1 MKIDGI
7 LLEVIG
13 NTFMSIAEEMGAVLV
28 KSAYST
34 NIKERKDCS
43 CALFDAEGHTIAQAE
58 HIPMH
63 LGSLLGLIGEIKKNY
78 APEQIHPGDM
88 FIANDPYNGGGT
100 HLPDIAVA
108 SPVFYQGQ
116 VVAYV
121 ANIAHHN
128 DVGGRVPGSN
138 AADSDSIYAE
148 GIRIPPVKIF
158 QKGELVEDILNLI
171 LLNCRVNHIRRGDLN
186 AQFACNRKGVQR
198 MEDVCA
204 RYGVA
209 TVTACMEE
217 LLDYSERKI
226 RMALAE
232 IPNGSHTFSDYL
244 DSDGVGS
251 GPIKLSVTVEVK
263 DQDIALDFTDN
274 PDQVKGAINLP
285 LSALRAA
292 VYYSVRSIVDPALPA
307 NGGYYRAIE
316 IKTRPGCILGCTEP
330 AACAGRSDTAQRVAD
345 MVFGAMSQVVP
356 HRVMA
361 GSNSSITGIYFG
373 GIDPKSHEYY
383 VYMET
388 FGGGSGA
395 RFNKDGLSCVQVHMT
410 NTSNLPIESME
421 IEFPY
426 MVEQYTLVPDSGG
439 PGKFR
444 GGLSMYKDIRVLG
457 HDSCESGPPE
467 DTSLGTVR
475 WEARSARCHHHLP
488 RHAGR
493 GGNRLQKIRDHL
505 KSKRGAPLPDARGR
519 RLWRPDGA
527 RSRHDRPRSGR
538 GIHYM
543 RERDARLWPDKRGTG
558 RDRGIWENVMRGHV
572 SNLTQK

>member
-43 CALFDAEGHTIAQAE
+43 CALFDAAGNTIAQAE

-63 LGSLLGLIGEIKKNY
+63 LGSMLGLIGEIKRHFKL
-78 APEQIHPGDM
+78 EEIKPGDM

-108 SPVFYQGQ
+108 SPVFYDGEI
-116 VVAYV
+116 VAFV

-148 GIRIPPVKIF
+148 GIRIPTVKIF
-158 QKGELVEDILNLI
+158 REGELDKDILNLI
-171 LLNCRVNHIRRGDLN
+171 LLNCRVRHIRLGDLN
-186 AQFACNRKGVQR
+186 AQFACNKKGVQR

-204 RYGVA
+204 KYGKETVA
-209 TVTACMEE
+209 LCMEE

-226 RMALAE
+226 RMALSA
-232 IPNGSHTFSDYL
+232 IPNGSHEFEDYL
-244 DSDGVGS
+244 DSDGLGS
-251 GPIKLSVTVEVK
+251 DPIKLNVK
-263 DQDIALDFTDN
+263 VAIKDEDIELDFTDN

-285 LSALRAA
+285 LSALRAS
-292 VYYSVRSIVDPALPA
+292 VYYAIRSIVDPSLPS
-307 NGGYYRAIE
+307 NGGYYRAIH
-316 IKTRPGCILGCTEP
+316 IKSRLGCILGCTEP

-345 MVFGAMSQVVP
+345 MIFGAMSEVVP
-356 HRVMA
+356 HQVIA
-361 GSNSSITGIYFG
+361 GSNSSITGVYFG
-373 GIDPKSHEYY
+373 GVSPDTGEYY

-395 RFNKDGLSCVQVHMT
+395 RFNKDGLSCVQVHMS

-421 IEFPY
+421 VEFPY
-426 MVEQYTLVPDSGG
+426 MVERYELVTDSGG
-439 PGKFR
+439 PGKYR
-444 GGLSMYKDIRVLG
+444 GGLSMSKDIRVLG
-457 HDSCESGPPE
+457 HDSEFTIKADRQKVPPYGLFGGKPGLPGLITIYP
-467 DTSLGTVR
+467 DTD
-475 WEARSARCHHHLP
+475 EARTVDSKKSGNLLKANGVLRCQMP
-488 RHAGR
+488 GAG
-493 GGNRLQKIRDHL
+493 GYGN
-505 KSKRGAPLPDARGR
+505 PLE
-519 RLWRPDGA
+519 
-527 RSRHDRPRSGR
+527 RSRELLIKDLEEGYVSPESAMRDYGMTQEELDSVNIFR
-538 GIHYM
+538 G
-543 RERDARLWPDKRGTG
+543 
-558 RDRGIWENVMRGHV
+558 
-572 SNLTQK
+572 

>member
-63 LGSLLGLIGEIKKNY
+63 LGSLLGLIGEIKKNFT
-78 APEQIHPGDM
+78 PDQIHPGDM

-108 SPVFYQGQ
+108 SPVFYEDK

-198 MEDVCA
+198 VEDVCT
-204 RYGVA
+204 RYGTA

-232 IPNGSHTFSDYL
+232 IPNGVHTFSDYL

-251 GPIKLSVTVEVK
+251 GPIKLSVTVEIQ
-263 DQDIALDFTDN
+263 DQDITLDFTDN

-292 VYYSVRSIVDPALPA
+292 VYYGVRSIVDPTLPA
-307 NGGYYRAIE
+307 NGGYYRAIQ

-356 HRVMA
+356 HKVLA
-361 GSNSSITGIYFG
+361 GSNSSITGVYFG
-373 GIDPKSHEYY
+373 GVDPKTHEYY

-444 GGLSMYKDIRVLG
+444 GGLSMSKDIRVLG
-457 HDSCESGPPE
+457 HDSQFTIKADRQKTPPCGLFGGQPGLPGVITIYPGTDQEAVIDSKKSG
-467 DTSLGTVR
+467 TT
-475 WEARSARCHHHLP
+475 
-488 RHAGR
+488 
-493 GGNRLQKIRDHL
+493 L
-505 KSKRGAPLPDARGR
+505 KSGGVLRCQMPGAGGYGNPL
-519 RLWRPDGA
+519 
-527 RSRHDRPRSGR
+527 
-538 GIHYM
+538 
-543 RERDARLWPDKRGTG
+543 ERDRALIVHDLEEGYITPESAL
-558 RDRGIWENVMRGHV
+558 RDYG
-572 SNLTQK
+572 LTEEDLAQIEVFGKT

>member
-43 CALFDAEGHTIAQAE
+43 CALFDAAGNTIAQAE

-63 LGSLLGLIGEIKKNY
+63 LGSMLGLIGEIKRHFKL
-78 APEQIHPGDM
+78 EEIKPGDM

-108 SPVFYQGQ
+108 SPVFYDGEI
-116 VVAYV
+116 VAFV

-148 GIRIPPVKIF
+148 GIRIPTVKIF
-158 QKGELVEDILNLI
+158 REGELDKDILNLI
-171 LLNCRVNHIRRGDLN
+171 LLNCRVRHIRLGDLN
-186 AQFACNRKGVQR
+186 AQFACNKKGVQR

-204 RYGVA
+204 KYGKETVA
-209 TVTACMEE
+209 LCMEE

-226 RMALAE
+226 RMALSV
-232 IPNGSHTFSDYL
+232 IPNGSHEFEDYL
-244 DSDGVGS
+244 DSDGLGS
-251 GPIKLSVTVEVK
+251 DPIKLNVK
-263 DQDIALDFTDN
+263 VAIKDEDIELDFTDN

-285 LSALRAA
+285 LSALRAS
-292 VYYSVRSIVDPALPA
+292 VYYAIRSIVDPSLPS
-307 NGGYYRAIE
+307 NGGYYRAIH
-316 IKTRPGCILGCTEP
+316 IKSRPGCILGCTEP

-345 MVFGAMSQVVP
+345 MIFGAMSEVVP
-356 HRVMA
+356 HQVIA
-361 GSNSSITGIYFG
+361 GSNSSITGVYFG
-373 GIDPKSHEYY
+373 GVSPDTGEYY

-395 RFNKDGLSCVQVHMT
+395 RFNKDGLSCVQVHMS

-421 IEFPY
+421 VEFPY
-426 MVEQYTLVPDSGG
+426 MVERYELVTDSGG
-439 PGKFR
+439 PGKYR
-444 GGLSMYKDIRVLG
+444 GGLSMSKDIRVLG
-457 HDSCESGPPE
+457 HDSEFTIKADRQKVPPYGLFGGKPGLPGLITIYP
-467 DTSLGTVR
+467 DTD
-475 WEARSARCHHHLP
+475 EARTVDSKKSGNLLKANGVLRCQMP
-488 RHAGR
+488 GAG
-493 GGNRLQKIRDHL
+493 GYGN
-505 KSKRGAPLPDARGR
+505 PLE
-519 RLWRPDGA
+519 
-527 RSRHDRPRSGR
+527 RSRELLIKDLEEGYVSPESAMRDYGMTQEELDSVNIFR
-538 GIHYM
+538 G
-543 RERDARLWPDKRGTG
+543 
-558 RDRGIWENVMRGHV
+558 
-572 SNLTQK
+572 

>member
-43 CALFDAEGHTIAQAE
+43 CALFDAAGNTIAQAE

-63 LGSLLGLIGEIKKNY
+63 LGSMLGLIGEIKRHFKL
-78 APEQIHPGDM
+78 EEIKPGDM

-108 SPVFYQGQ
+108 SPVFYDGEI
-116 VVAYV
+116 VAFV

-148 GIRIPPVKIF
+148 GIRIPTVKIF
-158 QKGELVEDILNLI
+158 REGELDKDILNLI
-171 LLNCRVNHIRRGDLN
+171 LLNCRVRHIRLGDLN
-186 AQFACNRKGVQR
+186 AQFACNKKGVQR

-204 RYGVA
+204 KYGKETVA
-209 TVTACMEE
+209 LCMEE

-226 RMALAE
+226 RMALSA
-232 IPNGSHTFSDYL
+232 IPNGSHEFEDYL
-244 DSDGVGS
+244 DSDGLGS
-251 GPIKLSVTVEVK
+251 GPIKLNVK
-263 DQDIALDFTDN
+263 VAIKDEDIELDFTDN

-285 LSALRAA
+285 LSALRAS
-292 VYYSVRSIVDPALPA
+292 VYYAIRSIVDPSLPS
-307 NGGYYRAIE
+307 NGGYYRAIH
-316 IKTRPGCILGCTEP
+316 IKSRPGCILGCTEP

-345 MVFGAMSQVVP
+345 MIFGAMSEVVP
-356 HRVMA
+356 HQVIA
-361 GSNSSITGIYFG
+361 GSNSSITGVYFG
-373 GIDPKSHEYY
+373 GVSPDTGEYY

-395 RFNKDGLSCVQVHMT
+395 RFNKDGLSCVQVHMS

-421 IEFPY
+421 VEFPY
-426 MVEQYTLVPDSGG
+426 MVERYELVTDSGG
-439 PGKFR
+439 PGKYR
-444 GGLSMYKDIRVLG
+444 GGLSMSKDIRVLG
-457 HDSCESGPPE
+457 HNSEFTIKADRQKVPPYGLFGGKPGLPGLITIYP
-467 DTSLGTVR
+467 DTD
-475 WEARSARCHHHLP
+475 EARTVDSKKSGNLLKANGVLRCQMP
-488 RHAGR
+488 GAG
-493 GGNRLQKIRDHL
+493 GYGN
-505 KSKRGAPLPDARGR
+505 PLE
-519 RLWRPDGA
+519 
-527 RSRHDRPRSGR
+527 RSRELLIKDLEEGYVSPESAMRDYGMTQEELDSVNIFR
-538 GIHYM
+538 G
-543 RERDARLWPDKRGTG
+543 
-558 RDRGIWENVMRGHV
+558 
-572 SNLTQK
+572 

>member
-43 CALFDAEGHTIAQAE
+43 CALFDAEGNTIAQAE

-63 LGSLLGLIGEIKKNY
+63 LGSLLGIITEIRKHFDLKDVR
-78 APEQIHPGDM
+78 PGDM

-108 SPVFYQGQ
+108 SPVFVEGKI
-116 VVAYV
+116 VAFV

-148 GIRIPPVKIF
+148 GIRIPPIKIF
-158 QKGELVEDILNLI
+158 RSGELDEDLLNMI
-171 LLNCRVNHIRRGDLN
+171 LLNCRVRYIRLGDLN
-186 AQFACNRKGVQR
+186 AQFACNKKGVQR
-198 MEDVCA
+198 VEEVCA
-204 RYGVA
+204 KYGKD
-209 TVTACMEE
+209 TVMLCMEE

-226 RMALAE
+226 RLALSK
-232 IPNGSHTFSDYL
+232 IPNGKHEFEDYI

-251 GPIKLSVTVEVK
+251 DPIKLNVK
-263 DQDIALDFTDN
+263 LEIKDEDIELDFSDN

-285 LSALRAA
+285 ISGLHAS
-292 VYYSVRSIVDPALPA
+292 VYYAIRSIVDPSLPS
-307 NGGYYRAIE
+307 NGGYYRAIH
-316 IKTRPGCILGCTEP
+316 IKSRRGCILGCTEP

-345 MVFGAMSQVVP
+345 MVFGAMSKVVP
-356 HRVMA
+356 HQVIA
-361 GSNSSITGIYFG
+361 GSNSSITGVYFG
-373 GIDPKSHEYY
+373 GVSPKTGEYY

-395 RFNKDGLSCVQVHMT
+395 RFSKDGLSCVQVHMS

-426 MVEQYTLVPDSGG
+426 MVERYELVRDSGG
-439 PGKFR
+439 PGKYR
-444 GGLSMYKDIRVLG
+444 GGLSMSKDIRVIG
-457 HDSCESGPPE
+457 HDSEFTIKADRQKVPPYG
-467 DTSLGTVR
+467 LFGGKPGLPGLITVYPNTDKA
-475 WEARSARCHHHLP
+475 EIIDSKKS
-488 RHAGR
+488 
-493 GGNRLQKIRDHL
+493 GNRLQANGVLRCQMP
-505 KSKRGAPLPDARGR
+505 GAGGYGDP
-519 RLWRPDGA
+519 
-527 RSRHDRPRSGR
+527 
-538 GIHYM
+538 
-543 RERDARLWPDKRGTG
+543 RERDRSLLIKDLEEGYVSPESAIKDYGMTEEEIKAV
-558 RDRGIWENVMRGHV
+558 NVFHG
-572 SNLTQK
+572 

>member
-43 CALFDAEGHTIAQAE
+43 CALFDADGNTIAQAE

-63 LGSLLGLIGEIKKNY
+63 LGSLLGLVDEIKKHFK
-78 APEQIHPGDM
+78 PEDIKPGDM

-108 SPVFYQGQ
+108 SPVFYQGEI
-116 VVAYV
+116 VAFV

-148 GIRIPPVKIF
+148 GIRIPTVKIF
-158 QKGELVEDILNLI
+158 REGELDKDILNLI
-171 LLNCRVNHIRRGDLN
+171 LLNCRVRHIRLGDLN
-186 AQFACNRKGVQR
+186 AQFACNKKGVQR
-198 MEDVCA
+198 VEDVCA
-204 RYGVA
+204 RYGKD
-209 TVTACMEE
+209 TVSLSMEE

-226 RMALAE
+226 RMALAA
-232 IPNGSHTFSDYL
+232 IPNGSHEFEDYL

-251 GPIKLSVTVEVK
+251 DPIKLNVK
-263 DQDIALDFTDN
+263 IIIKDKDIELDFTDN

-285 LSALRAA
+285 LSALHAS
-292 VYYSVRSIVDPALPA
+292 VYYAIRSIVDPSLPS
-307 NGGYYRAIE
+307 NGGYYRAIH
-316 IKTRPGCILGCTEP
+316 IKSRPGCILGCTEP

-345 MVFGAMSQVVP
+345 MVFGAMSEVVP
-356 HRVMA
+356 HQVIA
-361 GSNSSITGIYFG
+361 GSNSSITGVYFG
-373 GIDPKSHEYY
+373 GVSPDTNEYY

-395 RFNKDGLSCVQVHMT
+395 RFNKDGISCVQVHMS

-421 IEFPY
+421 VEFPY
-426 MVEQYTLVPDSGG
+426 MVERYELVADSGG
-439 PGKFR
+439 AGKYR
-444 GGLSMYKDIRVLG
+444 GGLSMSKDIRVLG
-457 HDSCESGPPE
+457 HDSEFTIKADRQKVPPYGLFGGRPGLPGVITIYP
-467 DTSLGTVR
+467 DTS
-475 WEARSARCHHHLP
+475 EARTIDSKKS
-488 RHAGR
+488 
-493 GGNRLQKIRDHL
+493 GNIL
-505 KSKRGAPLPDARGR
+505 KSGGILRCQMPGAGGYGNPLE
-519 RLWRPDGA
+519 
-527 RSRHDRPRSGR
+527 RSRELLVKDLEEGYVSPESA
-538 GIHYM
+538 M
-543 RERDARLWPDKRGTG
+543 RDYGMTEEDLSKVKVFED
-558 RDRGIWENVMRGHV
+558 
-572 SNLTQK
+572 

>member
-43 CALFDAEGHTIAQAE
+43 CALFDAAGNTIAQAE

-63 LGSLLGLIGEIKKNY
+63 LGSMLGLIGEIKRHFKL
-78 APEQIHPGDM
+78 EEIKPGDM

-108 SPVFYQGQ
+108 SPVFYDGEI
-116 VVAYV
+116 VAFV

-148 GIRIPPVKIF
+148 GIRIPTVKIF
-158 QKGELVEDILNLI
+158 REGELDKDILNLI
-171 LLNCRVNHIRRGDLN
+171 LLNCRVRHIRLGDLN
-186 AQFACNRKGVQR
+186 AQFACNKKGVQR

-204 RYGVA
+204 KYGKETVA
-209 TVTACMEE
+209 LCMEE

-226 RMALAE
+226 RMALSA
-232 IPNGSHTFSDYL
+232 IPNGSHEFEDYL
-244 DSDGVGS
+244 DSDGLGS
-251 GPIKLSVTVEVK
+251 DPIKLNVK
-263 DQDIALDFTDN
+263 VAIKDEDIELDFTDN

-285 LSALRAA
+285 LSALRAS
-292 VYYSVRSIVDPALPA
+292 VYYAIRSIVDPSLPS
-307 NGGYYRAIE
+307 NGGYYRAIH
-316 IKTRPGCILGCTEP
+316 IKSRPGCILGCTEP

-345 MVFGAMSQVVP
+345 MIFGAMSEVVP
-356 HRVMA
+356 HQVIA
-361 GSNSSITGIYFG
+361 GSNSSITGVYFG
-373 GIDPKSHEYY
+373 GVSPDTGEYY

-395 RFNKDGLSCVQVHMT
+395 RFNKDGLSCVQVHMS

-421 IEFPY
+421 VEFPY
-426 MVEQYTLVPDSGG
+426 MVERYELVTDSGG
-439 PGKFR
+439 PGKYR
-444 GGLSMYKDIRVLG
+444 GGLSMSKDIRVLG
-457 HDSCESGPPE
+457 HDSEFTIKADRQKVPPYGLFGGKPGLPGLITIYP
-467 DTSLGTVR
+467 DTD
-475 WEARSARCHHHLP
+475 EARTVDSKKSGNLLKANGVLRCQMP
-488 RHAGR
+488 GAG
-493 GGNRLQKIRDHL
+493 GYGN
-505 KSKRGAPLPDARGR
+505 PLE
-519 RLWRPDGA
+519 
-527 RSRHDRPRSGR
+527 RSRELLIKDLEDGDVSPESAMRDYGIMQEELDSVNIFR
-538 GIHYM
+538 G
-543 RERDARLWPDKRGTG
+543 
-558 RDRGIWENVMRGHV
+558 
-572 SNLTQK
+572 

>member
-43 CALFDAEGHTIAQAE
+43 CALFDAAGNTIAQAE

-63 LGSLLGLIGEIKKNY
+63 LGSMLGLIGEIKRHFKL
-78 APEQIHPGDM
+78 EEIKPGDM

-108 SPVFYQGQ
+108 SPVFYNGEI
-116 VVAYV
+116 VAFV

-148 GIRIPPVKIF
+148 GIRIPTVKIF
-158 QKGELVEDILNLI
+158 REGELDKDILNLI
-171 LLNCRVNHIRRGDLN
+171 LLNCRVRHIRLGDLN
-186 AQFACNRKGVQR
+186 AQFACNKKGVQR

-204 RYGVA
+204 KYGKETVA
-209 TVTACMEE
+209 LCMEE

-226 RMALAE
+226 RMALSA
-232 IPNGSHTFSDYL
+232 IPNGSHEFEDYL
-244 DSDGVGS
+244 DSDGLGS
-251 GPIKLSVTVEVK
+251 DPIKLKVKVTIK
-263 DQDIALDFTDN
+263 DEDIELDFTDN

-285 LSALRAA
+285 LSALRAS
-292 VYYSVRSIVDPALPA
+292 VYYAIRSIVDPSLPS
-307 NGGYYRAIE
+307 NGGYYRAIH
-316 IKTRPGCILGCTEP
+316 IKSRPGCILGCTEP

-345 MVFGAMSQVVP
+345 MIFGAMSEVVP
-356 HRVMA
+356 HQVIA
-361 GSNSSITGIYFG
+361 GSNSSITGVYFG
-373 GIDPKSHEYY
+373 GVSPDTGEYY

-395 RFNKDGLSCVQVHMT
+395 RFNKDGLSCVQVHMS

-421 IEFPY
+421 VEFPY
-426 MVEQYTLVPDSGG
+426 MVERYELVTDSGG
-439 PGKFR
+439 PGKYR
-444 GGLSMYKDIRVLG
+444 GGLSMSKDIRVLG
-457 HDSCESGPPE
+457 HDSEFTIKADRQKVPPYGLFGGKPGLPGLITIYP
-467 DTSLGTVR
+467 DTD
-475 WEARSARCHHHLP
+475 EARTVDSKKSGNLLKANGVLRCQMPGAGGYGNPLERSRELLIKDLEEGYVSPESARRDYGMTQEELDSVNIF
-488 RHAGR
+488 R
-493 GGNRLQKIRDHL
+493 G
-505 KSKRGAPLPDARGR
+505 
-519 RLWRPDGA
+519 
-527 RSRHDRPRSGR
+527 
-538 GIHYM
+538 
-543 RERDARLWPDKRGTG
+543 
-558 RDRGIWENVMRGHV
+558 
-572 SNLTQK
+572 

>member
-43 CALFDAEGHTIAQAE
+43 CALFDAAGNTIAQAE

-63 LGSLLGLIGEIKKNY
+63 LGSMLGLIGEIKRHFKL
-78 APEQIHPGDM
+78 EEIKPGDM

-108 SPVFYQGQ
+108 SPVFYDGEI
-116 VVAYV
+116 VAFV

-148 GIRIPPVKIF
+148 GIRIPTVKIF
-158 QKGELVEDILNLI
+158 REGELDKDILNLI
-171 LLNCRVNHIRRGDLN
+171 LLNCRVRHIRLGDLN
-186 AQFACNRKGVQR
+186 AQFACNKKGVQR

-204 RYGVA
+204 KYGKETVA
-209 TVTACMEE
+209 LCMEE

-226 RMALAE
+226 RMALSA
-232 IPNGSHTFSDYL
+232 IPNGSHEFEDYL
-244 DSDGVGS
+244 DSDGLGS
-251 GPIKLSVTVEVK
+251 DPIKLNVK
-263 DQDIALDFTDN
+263 VAIKDEDIELDFTDN

-285 LSALRAA
+285 LSALRAS
-292 VYYSVRSIVDPALPA
+292 VYYAIRSIVDPSLPS
-307 NGGYYRAIE
+307 NGGYYRAIH
-316 IKTRPGCILGCTEP
+316 IKSRPGCILGCTEP

-345 MVFGAMSQVVP
+345 MIFGAMSEVVP
-356 HRVMA
+356 HQVIA
-361 GSNSSITGIYFG
+361 GSNSSITGVYFG
-373 GIDPKSHEYY
+373 GVSPDTGEYY

-395 RFNKDGLSCVQVHMT
+395 RFNKDGLSCVQVHMS

-421 IEFPY
+421 VEFPY
-426 MVEQYTLVPDSGG
+426 MVERYELVTDSGG
-439 PGKFR
+439 PGKYR
-444 GGLSMYKDIRVLG
+444 GGLSMSKDIRVLG
-457 HDSCESGPPE
+457 HDSEFTIKADRQKVPPYGLFGGKPGLPGLITIYP
-467 DTSLGTVR
+467 DTD
-475 WEARSARCHHHLP
+475 EARTVDSKKSGNLLKANGVLRCQMP
-488 RHAGR
+488 GAG
-493 GGNRLQKIRDHL
+493 GYGN
-505 KSKRGAPLPDARGR
+505 PLE
-519 RLWRPDGA
+519 
-527 RSRHDRPRSGR
+527 RSRELLIKDLEEGYVSPESAMRDYGMTQEELDSVNIFR
-538 GIHYM
+538 G
-543 RERDARLWPDKRGTG
+543 
-558 RDRGIWENVMRGHV
+558 
-572 SNLTQK
+572 

>member
-43 CALFDAEGHTIAQAE
+43 CALFDAAGNTIAQAE

-63 LGSLLGLIGEIKKNY
+63 LGSMLGLIGEIKRHFKL
-78 APEQIHPGDM
+78 EEIKPGDM

-108 SPVFYQGQ
+108 SPVFYDGEI
-116 VVAYV
+116 VAFV

-148 GIRIPPVKIF
+148 GIRIPTVKIF
-158 QKGELVEDILNLI
+158 REGELDKDILNLI
-171 LLNCRVNHIRRGDLN
+171 LLNCRVRHIRLGDLN
-186 AQFACNRKGVQR
+186 AQFACNKKGVQR

-204 RYGVA
+204 KYGKETVA
-209 TVTACMEE
+209 LCMEE

-226 RMALAE
+226 RMALSA
-232 IPNGSHTFSDYL
+232 IPNGSHEFEDYL
-244 DSDGVGS
+244 DSDGLGS
-251 GPIKLSVTVEVK
+251 DPIKLNVK
-263 DQDIALDFTDN
+263 VAIKDEDIELDFTDN

-285 LSALRAA
+285 LSALRAS
-292 VYYSVRSIVDPALPA
+292 VYYAIRSIVDPSLPS
-307 NGGYYRAIE
+307 NGGYYRAIH
-316 IKTRPGCILGCTEP
+316 IKSRPGCILGCTEP

-345 MVFGAMSQVVP
+345 MIFGAMSEVVP
-356 HRVMA
+356 HQVIA
-361 GSNSSITGIYFG
+361 GSNSSITGVYFG
-373 GIDPKSHEYY
+373 GVSPDTGEYY

-395 RFNKDGLSCVQVHMT
+395 RFNKDGLSCVQVHMS

-421 IEFPY
+421 VEFPY
-426 MVEQYTLVPDSGG
+426 MVERYELVTDSGG
-439 PGKFR
+439 PGKYR
-444 GGLSMYKDIRVLG
+444 GGLSMSKDIRVLG
-457 HDSCESGPPE
+457 HDSEFTIKADRQKVPPYGLFGGKPGLPGLITIYPNT
-467 DTSLGTVR
+467 D
-475 WEARSARCHHHLP
+475 EARTVDSKKSGNLLKANGVLRCQMP
-488 RHAGR
+488 GAG
-493 GGNRLQKIRDHL
+493 GYGN
-505 KSKRGAPLPDARGR
+505 PLE
-519 RLWRPDGA
+519 
-527 RSRHDRPRSGR
+527 RSRELLIKDLEEGYVSPESAMRDYGMTQEELDSVNIFR
-538 GIHYM
+538 G
-543 RERDARLWPDKRGTG
+543 
-558 RDRGIWENVMRGHV
+558 
-572 SNLTQK
+572 

>member
-43 CALFDAEGHTIAQAE
+43 CALFDAQGNTIAQAE

-63 LGSLLGLIGEIKKNY
+63 LGSLLGLIGEIQKNY
-78 APEQIHPGDM
+78 QPEQIYPGDM

-108 SPVFYQGQ
+108 SPVFFEEK

-128 DVGGRVPGSN
+128 DVGGRVSGSN

-158 QKGELVEDILNLI
+158 SKGELNEDILNLI
-171 LLNCRVNHIRRGDLN
+171 LLNCRVNHIRRGDLG
-186 AQFACNRKGVQR
+186 AQFACNRKGIQR
-198 MEDVCA
+198 VEDVYR
-204 RYGVA
+204 RYGSK
-209 TVTACMEE
+209 TVKACMSE

-226 RMALAE
+226 RMALE
-232 IPNGSHTFSDYL
+232 QIPNGLHTFSDYL

-251 GPIKLSVTVEVK
+251 GPIKLTVTVEIK
-263 DQDIALDFTDN
+263 ERDILVDFTNN
-274 PDQVKGAINLP
+274 PDQVNGAINLP
-285 LSALRAA
+285 PSALKAA
-292 VYYSVRSIVDPALPA
+292 VYYSVRSIVDPSLPA
-307 NGGYYRAIE
+307 NGGYYRAIQ
-316 IKTRPGCILGCTEP
+316 IKSRRGCILGCTEP

-356 HRVMA
+356 HQVIA
-361 GSNSSITGIYFG
+361 GSNSSITGVYFG
-373 GIDPKSHEYY
+373 ATNPKTGEYY

-421 IEFPY
+421 MEFPY
-426 MVEQYTLVPDSGG
+426 LVESYALVPDSGG
-439 PGKFR
+439 PGKYR
-444 GGLSMYKDIRVLG
+444 GGLSMCKDIRVLG
-457 HDSCESGPPE
+457 HDSQFTIKADRQKTPPWGLFGGEPGLPGVITIYPGTEEERVIDSKKSGTRLKA
-467 DTSLGTVR
+467 DGVL
-475 WEARSARCHHHLP
+475 RCSMP
-488 RHAGR
+488 GAG
-493 GGNRLQKIRDHL
+493 GYGN
-505 KSKRGAPLPDARGR
+505 PL
-519 RLWRPDGA
+519 
-527 RSRHDRPRSGR
+527 
-538 GIHYM
+538 
-543 RERDARLWPDKRGTG
+543 ERDRALVAYDLEEGYITPESAVLHYGMPEEEVRKISVFRP
-558 RDRGIWENVMRGHV
+558 
-572 SNLTQK
+572 

>member
-43 CALFDAEGHTIAQAE
+43 CALFDAAGNTIAQAE

-63 LGSLLGLIGEIKKNY
+63 LGSMLGLIGEIKRHFKL
-78 APEQIHPGDM
+78 EEIKPGDM

-108 SPVFYQGQ
+108 SPVFYDGEI
-116 VVAYV
+116 VAFV

-148 GIRIPPVKIF
+148 GIRIPTVKIF
-158 QKGELVEDILNLI
+158 REGELDKDILNLI
-171 LLNCRVNHIRRGDLN
+171 LLNCRVRHIRLGDLN
-186 AQFACNRKGVQR
+186 AQFACNKKGVQR

-204 RYGVA
+204 KYGKETVA
-209 TVTACMEE
+209 LCMEE

-226 RMALAE
+226 RMALSA
-232 IPNGSHTFSDYL
+232 IPNGSHEFEDYL
-244 DSDGVGS
+244 DSDGLGS
-251 GPIKLSVTVEVK
+251 DPIKLNVK
-263 DQDIALDFTDN
+263 VATKDEDIELEFTDN

-285 LSALRAA
+285 LSALRAS
-292 VYYSVRSIVDPALPA
+292 VYYAIRSIVDPSLPS
-307 NGGYYRAIE
+307 NGGYYRAIH
-316 IKTRPGCILGCTEP
+316 IKSRPGCILGCTEP

-345 MVFGAMSQVVP
+345 MIFGAMSEVVP
-356 HRVMA
+356 HQVIA
-361 GSNSSITGIYFG
+361 GSNSSITGVYFG
-373 GIDPKSHEYY
+373 GVSPDTGEYY

-395 RFNKDGLSCVQVHMT
+395 RFNKDGLSCVQVHMS

-421 IEFPY
+421 VEFPY
-426 MVEQYTLVPDSGG
+426 MVERYELVTDSGG
-439 PGKFR
+439 PGKYR
-444 GGLSMYKDIRVLG
+444 GGLSMSKDIRVLG
-457 HDSCESGPPE
+457 HDSEFTIKADRQKVPPYGLFGGKPGLPGLITIYP
-467 DTSLGTVR
+467 DTD
-475 WEARSARCHHHLP
+475 EARTVDSKKSGNQLKANGVLRCQMP
-488 RHAGR
+488 GAG
-493 GGNRLQKIRDHL
+493 GYGN
-505 KSKRGAPLPDARGR
+505 PLE
-519 RLWRPDGA
+519 
-527 RSRHDRPRSGR
+527 RSRELLIKDLEEGYVSPESAMRDYGMTQEELDSVNIFR
-538 GIHYM
+538 G
-543 RERDARLWPDKRGTG
+543 
-558 RDRGIWENVMRGHV
+558 
-572 SNLTQK
+572 

>member
-43 CALFDAEGHTIAQAE
+43 CAVFDAEGNTIAQAE

-63 LGSLLGLIGEIKKNY
+63 LGSMLGMVAEIKKKY
-78 APEQIHPGDM
+78 SLSDIHPGDM

-108 SPVFYQGQ
+108 SPVFHDGKLI
-116 VVAYV
+116 AYV

-148 GIRIPPVKIF
+148 GIRIPLVKIF
-158 QKGELVEDILNLI
+158 SNGVLNKDIIDLI
-171 LLNCRVNHIRRGDLN
+171 LLNCRVNHIRRGDLT
-186 AQFACNRKGVQR
+186 AQFACNKKGVQR
-198 MEDVCA
+198 VADVCT
-204 RYGVA
+204 RYGDQLVK
-209 TVTACMEE
+209 ACMSE
-217 LLDYSERKI
+217 LLDYSEKKI
-226 RMALAE
+226 RMALE
-232 IPNGSHTFSDYL
+232 KIPDGIYEFSDYI

-251 GPIKLSVTVEVK
+251 GPIKLNIKVEIK
-263 DQDIALDFTDN
+263 GSDIYLDFTDN

-285 LSALRAA
+285 VTALHAA
-292 VYYSVRSIVDPALPA
+292 VYYGVRSIIDPTLPA
-307 NGGYYRAIE
+307 NGGYYRAIHL
-316 IKTRPGCILGCTEP
+316 KTRTGCILGCTEP

-345 MVFGAMSQVVP
+345 MVFGAMSNVVP
-356 HRVMA
+356 KQVIA
-361 GSNSSITGIYFG
+361 GSNSSITGVYFG
-373 GIDPKSHEYY
+373 GTSPRDNKYY

-395 RFNKDGLSCVQVHMT
+395 RFNKDGLNCVQVHMS

-426 MVEQYTLVPDSGG
+426 MVEQYKLVKDSGG

-444 GGLSMYKDIRVLG
+444 GGLAMMKDIRVLG
-457 HDSCESGPPE
+457 HSSEFSLKADRQKTPPWGILGGKPGLPGVIIMNPDTPEAKIIDSKKS
-467 DTSLGTVR
+467 GTVLK
-475 WEARSARCHHHLP
+475 ENGVLRCRMP
-488 RHAGR
+488 GAGGYGEPSKR
-493 GGNRLQKIRDHL
+493 DRQKIIFDLEEGYISKESAIRDYGMTEEEL
-505 KSKRGAPLPDARGR
+505 STIDIFE
-519 RLWRPDGA
+519 D
-527 RSRHDRPRSGR
+527 
-538 GIHYM
+538 
-543 RERDARLWPDKRGTG
+543 
-558 RDRGIWENVMRGHV
+558 
-572 SNLTQK
+572 

>member
-43 CALFDAEGHTIAQAE
+43 CALFDAAGNTIAQAE

-63 LGSLLGLIGEIKKNY
+63 LGSMLGLIGEIKRHFKL
-78 APEQIHPGDM
+78 EEIKPGDM

-108 SPVFYQGQ
+108 SPVFYDGEI
-116 VVAYV
+116 VAFV

-148 GIRIPPVKIF
+148 GIRIPTVKIF
-158 QKGELVEDILNLI
+158 REGELDKDILNLI
-171 LLNCRVNHIRRGDLN
+171 LLNCRVRHIRLGDLN
-186 AQFACNRKGVQR
+186 AQFACNKKGVQR

-204 RYGVA
+204 KYGKETVA
-209 TVTACMEE
+209 LCMEE

-226 RMALAE
+226 RMALSA
-232 IPNGSHTFSDYL
+232 IPNGSHEFEDYL
-244 DSDGVGS
+244 DSDGLGS
-251 GPIKLSVTVEVK
+251 DPIKLNVK
-263 DQDIALDFTDN
+263 VAIKDEDIELDFTDN

-285 LSALRAA
+285 LSALRAS
-292 VYYSVRSIVDPALPA
+292 VYYAIRSIVDPSLPS
-307 NGGYYRAIE
+307 NGGYYRAIH
-316 IKTRPGCILGCTEP
+316 IKSRPGCILGCTEP

-345 MVFGAMSQVVP
+345 MIFGAMSEVVP
-356 HRVMA
+356 HQVIA
-361 GSNSSITGIYFG
+361 GSNSSITGVYFG
-373 GIDPKSHEYY
+373 GVSPDTGEYY

-395 RFNKDGLSCVQVHMT
+395 RFNKDGLSCVQVHMS

-421 IEFPY
+421 VEFPY
-426 MVEQYTLVPDSGG
+426 MVERYELVTDSGG
-439 PGKFR
+439 PGKYR
-444 GGLSMYKDIRVLG
+444 GGLSMSKDIRVLG
-457 HDSCESGPPE
+457 HDSEFTIKADRQKVPPYGLFGGKPGLPGLITTYP
-467 DTSLGTVR
+467 DTD
-475 WEARSARCHHHLP
+475 EARTVDSKKSGNLLKANGVLRCQMP
-488 RHAGR
+488 GAG
-493 GGNRLQKIRDHL
+493 GYGN
-505 KSKRGAPLPDARGR
+505 PLE
-519 RLWRPDGA
+519 
-527 RSRHDRPRSGR
+527 RSRELLIKDLEEGYVSPESAMRDYGMTEEELKAVNIFR
-538 GIHYM
+538 G
-543 RERDARLWPDKRGTG
+543 
-558 RDRGIWENVMRGHV
+558 
-572 SNLTQK
+572 

>member
-43 CALFDAEGHTIAQAE
+43 CALFDAAGNTIAQAE

-63 LGSLLGLIGEIKKNY
+63 LGSMLGLIGEIKRHFKL
-78 APEQIHPGDM
+78 EEIKPGDM

-108 SPVFYQGQ
+108 SPVFYDGEI
-116 VVAYV
+116 VAFV

-148 GIRIPPVKIF
+148 GIRIPTVKIF
-158 QKGELVEDILNLI
+158 REGELDKDILNLI
-171 LLNCRVNHIRRGDLN
+171 LLNCRVRHIRLGDLN
-186 AQFACNRKGVQR
+186 AQFACNKKGVQR

-204 RYGVA
+204 KYGKETVA
-209 TVTACMEE
+209 LCMEE

-226 RMALAE
+226 RMALSA
-232 IPNGSHTFSDYL
+232 IPNGSHEFEDYL
-244 DSDGVGS
+244 DSDGLGS
-251 GPIKLSVTVEVK
+251 GPIKLKVK
-263 DQDIALDFTDN
+263 VAIKDEDIELDFTDN

-285 LSALRAA
+285 LSALRAS
-292 VYYSVRSIVDPALPA
+292 VYYAIRSIVDPSLPS
-307 NGGYYRAIE
+307 NGGYYRAIH
-316 IKTRPGCILGCTEP
+316 IKSRPGCILGCTEP

-345 MVFGAMSQVVP
+345 MIFGAMSEVVP
-356 HRVMA
+356 HQVIA
-361 GSNSSITGIYFG
+361 GSNSSITGVYFG
-373 GIDPKSHEYY
+373 GVSPDTGEYY

-395 RFNKDGLSCVQVHMT
+395 RFNKDGLSCVQVHMS

-421 IEFPY
+421 VEFPY
-426 MVEQYTLVPDSGG
+426 MVERYELVTDSGG
-439 PGKFR
+439 PGKYR
-444 GGLSMYKDIRVLG
+444 GGLSMSKDIRVLG
-457 HDSCESGPPE
+457 HDSEFTIKADRQKVPPYGLFGGKPGLPGLITIYP
-467 DTSLGTVR
+467 DTD
-475 WEARSARCHHHLP
+475 EARTVDSKKSGNLLKANGVLRCQMPGAGGYGNPLERSRELLIKDLEEGYVSPESARRDYGMTQEELDSVNIF
-488 RHAGR
+488 R
-493 GGNRLQKIRDHL
+493 G
-505 KSKRGAPLPDARGR
+505 
-519 RLWRPDGA
+519 
-527 RSRHDRPRSGR
+527 
-538 GIHYM
+538 
-543 RERDARLWPDKRGTG
+543 
-558 RDRGIWENVMRGHV
+558 
-572 SNLTQK
+572 

>member
-43 CALFDAEGHTIAQAE
+43 CALFDAAGNTIAQAE

-63 LGSLLGLIGEIKKNY
+63 LGSMLGLIGEIKRHFKL
-78 APEQIHPGDM
+78 EEIKPGDM

-108 SPVFYQGQ
+108 SPVFYDGEI
-116 VVAYV
+116 VAFV

-148 GIRIPPVKIF
+148 GIRIPTVKIF
-158 QKGELVEDILNLI
+158 REGELDKDILNLI
-171 LLNCRVNHIRRGDLN
+171 LLNCRVRHIRLGDLN
-186 AQFACNRKGVQR
+186 AQFACNKKGVQR

-204 RYGVA
+204 KYGKETVA
-209 TVTACMEE
+209 LCMEE

-226 RMALAE
+226 RMALSA
-232 IPNGSHTFSDYL
+232 IPNGSHEFEDYL
-244 DSDGVGS
+244 DSDGLGS
-251 GPIKLSVTVEVK
+251 DPIKLNVK
-263 DQDIALDFTDN
+263 VAIKDEDIELDFTDN

-285 LSALRAA
+285 LSALRAS
-292 VYYSVRSIVDPALPA
+292 VYYAIRSIVDPSLPS
-307 NGGYYRAIE
+307 NGGYYRAIH
-316 IKTRPGCILGCTEP
+316 IKSRPGCILGCTEP

-345 MVFGAMSQVVP
+345 MIFGAMSEVVP
-356 HRVMA
+356 HQVIA
-361 GSNSSITGIYFG
+361 GSNSSITGVYFG
-373 GIDPKSHEYY
+373 GVSPDTGEYY

-395 RFNKDGLSCVQVHMT
+395 RFNKDGLSCVQVHMS

-421 IEFPY
+421 VEFPY
-426 MVEQYTLVPDSGG
+426 MVERYELVTDSGG
-439 PGKFR
+439 PGKYR
-444 GGLSMYKDIRVLG
+444 GGLSMSKDIRVLG
-457 HDSCESGPPE
+457 HDSEFTIKADRQKVPPYGLFGGKPGLPGLITIYP
-467 DTSLGTVR
+467 DTD
-475 WEARSARCHHHLP
+475 EARTVDSKKSGNLLKANGVLRCQMP
-488 RHAGR
+488 GAG
-493 GGNRLQKIRDHL
+493 GYGN
-505 KSKRGAPLPDARGR
+505 PLE
-519 RLWRPDGA
+519 
-527 RSRHDRPRSGR
+527 RSRELLIKDLEEGYVSPESAMRDYGMTEEELKAVNIFR
-538 GIHYM
+538 G
-543 RERDARLWPDKRGTG
+543 
-558 RDRGIWENVMRGHV
+558 
-572 SNLTQK
+572 

>member
-1 MKIDGI
+1 MGEKINGV

-43 CALFDAEGHTIAQAE
+43 CGVFDVEGHTIAQAE

-63 LGSLLGLIGEIKKNY
+63 LGSLLGLIENIVNNFDRDNIK
-78 APEQIHPGDM
+78 PGDM

-108 SPVFYQGQ
+108 SPVFWNGRI
-116 VVAYV
+116 VAFV

-158 QKGELVEDILNLI
+158 NEGILNEDILNLI
-171 LLNCRVNHIRRGDLN
+171 LLNCRVNHIRRGDLS
-186 AQFACNRKGVQR
+186 AQFACNNKGVQR
-198 MEDVCA
+198 VEDVFR
-204 RYGVA
+204 RYDTE
-209 TVTACMEE
+209 TVKACMKE

-226 RMALAE
+226 RMAIREL
-232 IPNGSHTFSDYL
+232 PNGVHEFSDYL

-251 GPIKLSVTVEVK
+251 GPIKLKVK
-263 DQDIALDFTDN
+263 LEILNEDIELDFTGN

-285 LSALRAA
+285 QTALRAA
-292 VYYSVRSIVDPALPA
+292 VYYSIRSIIDPYLPT
-307 NGGYYRAIE
+307 NGGYYRAIR

-356 HRVMA
+356 QQVIA
-361 GSNSSITGIYFG
+361 GSNSSITGVYFG
-373 GIDPKSHEYY
+373 GVNPKDNKYY

-395 RFNKDGLSCVQVHMT
+395 RFCKDGINCVQVHMS

-426 MVEQYTLVPDSGG
+426 MVEQYKLVRDSGG
-439 PGKFR
+439 PGKYR
-444 GGLSMYKDIRVLG
+444 GGLSVMKDIRVLG
-457 HDSCESGPPE
+457 HSSEFSIKADRQKTPPWGLFGGKPGKPGMIIMNPDTDKAVVIDSKKSGTILKE
-467 DTSLGTVR
+467 NGIL
-475 WEARSARCHHHLP
+475 RCQMP
-488 RHAGR
+488 GAG
-493 GGNRLQKIRDHL
+493 GYGN
-505 KSKRGAPLPDARGR
+505 PL
-519 RLWRPDGA
+519 
-527 RSRHDRPRSGR
+527 
-538 GIHYM
+538 
-543 RERDARLWPDKRGTG
+543 ERDRALVLKDIEEGYISRESAIHDYGVTEEELASLDILE
-558 RDRGIWENVMRGHV
+558 D
-572 SNLTQK
+572 

>member
-43 CALFDAEGHTIAQAE
+43 CALFDAEGNTIAQAE

-63 LGSLLGLIGEIKKNY
+63 LGSMLGLIGEIKRHFKL
-78 APEQIHPGDM
+78 EEIKPGDM

-108 SPVFYQGQ
+108 SPVFYGGEI
-116 VVAYV
+116 VAFV

-148 GIRIPPVKIF
+148 GIRIPTVKIF
-158 QKGELVEDILNLI
+158 REGELDKDILNLI
-171 LLNCRVNHIRRGDLN
+171 LLNCRVRHIRLGDLN
-186 AQFACNRKGVQR
+186 AQFACNKKGVQR

-204 RYGVA
+204 KYGKETVA
-209 TVTACMEE
+209 LCMEE

-226 RMALAE
+226 RMALSA
-232 IPNGSHTFSDYL
+232 IPNGSHEFEDYL
-244 DSDGVGS
+244 DSDGLGS
-251 GPIKLSVTVEVK
+251 DPIKLNVK
-263 DQDIALDFTDN
+263 VAIKDEDIELDFTDN

-285 LSALRAA
+285 LSALRAS
-292 VYYSVRSIVDPALPA
+292 VYYAIRSIVDPSLPS
-307 NGGYYRAIE
+307 NGGYYRAIH
-316 IKTRPGCILGCTEP
+316 IKSRPGCILGCTEP

-345 MVFGAMSQVVP
+345 MIFGAMSEVVP
-356 HRVMA
+356 HQVIA
-361 GSNSSITGIYFG
+361 GSNSSITGVYFG
-373 GIDPKSHEYY
+373 GVSPDTGEYY

-395 RFNKDGLSCVQVHMT
+395 RFNKDGLSCVQVHMS

-421 IEFPY
+421 VEFPY
-426 MVEQYTLVPDSGG
+426 MVERYELVTDSGG
-439 PGKFR
+439 PGKYR
-444 GGLSMYKDIRVLG
+444 GGLSMSKDIRVLG
-457 HDSCESGPPE
+457 HDSEFTIKADRQKVPPYGLFGGKPGLPGLITIYP
-467 DTSLGTVR
+467 DTD
-475 WEARSARCHHHLP
+475 EARTVDSKKSGNLLKANGVLRCQMP
-488 RHAGR
+488 GAG
-493 GGNRLQKIRDHL
+493 GYGN
-505 KSKRGAPLPDARGR
+505 PLE
-519 RLWRPDGA
+519 
-527 RSRHDRPRSGR
+527 RSRELLIKDLEEGYVSPESAMRDYGMTQEELDSVNIFR
-538 GIHYM
+538 G
-543 RERDARLWPDKRGTG
+543 
-558 RDRGIWENVMRGHV
+558 
-572 SNLTQK
+572 

>member
-43 CALFDAEGHTIAQAE
+43 CALFDAAGNTIAQAE

-63 LGSLLGLIGEIKKNY
+63 LGSMLGLIGEIKRHFKL
-78 APEQIHPGDM
+78 EEIKPGDM

-108 SPVFYQGQ
+108 SPVFYDGEI
-116 VVAYV
+116 VAFV

-148 GIRIPPVKIF
+148 GIRIPTVKIF
-158 QKGELVEDILNLI
+158 REGELDKDILNLI
-171 LLNCRVNHIRRGDLN
+171 LLNCRVRHIRLGDLN
-186 AQFACNRKGVQR
+186 AQFACNKKGVQR

-204 RYGVA
+204 KYGKETVA
-209 TVTACMEE
+209 LCMEE

-226 RMALAE
+226 RMALSA
-232 IPNGSHTFSDYL
+232 IPNGSHEFEDYL
-244 DSDGVGS
+244 DSDGLGS
-251 GPIKLSVTVEVK
+251 GPIKLNVK
-263 DQDIALDFTDN
+263 VAIKDEDIELDFTDN

-285 LSALRAA
+285 LSALRAS
-292 VYYSVRSIVDPALPA
+292 VYYAIRSIVDPSLPS
-307 NGGYYRAIE
+307 NGGYYRAIH
-316 IKTRPGCILGCTEP
+316 IKSRPGCILGCTEP

-345 MVFGAMSQVVP
+345 MIFGAMSEVVP
-356 HRVMA
+356 HQVIA
-361 GSNSSITGIYFG
+361 GSNSSITGVYFG
-373 GIDPKSHEYY
+373 GVSPDTGEYY

-395 RFNKDGLSCVQVHMT
+395 RFNKDGLSCVQVHMS

-421 IEFPY
+421 VEFPY
-426 MVEQYTLVPDSGG
+426 MVERYELVTDSGG
-439 PGKFR
+439 PGKYR
-444 GGLSMYKDIRVLG
+444 GGLSMSKDIRVLG
-457 HDSCESGPPE
+457 HDSEFTIKADRQKVPPYGLFGGKPGLPGLITIYP
-467 DTSLGTVR
+467 DTD
-475 WEARSARCHHHLP
+475 EARTVDSKKSGNLLKANGVLRCQMP
-488 RHAGR
+488 GAG
-493 GGNRLQKIRDHL
+493 GYGNPLERSRELLIRDL
-505 KSKRGAPLPDARGR
+505 EEGYVSPESAMRDYGMTQEELDSVNIFRG
-519 RLWRPDGA
+519 
-527 RSRHDRPRSGR
+527 
-538 GIHYM
+538 
-543 RERDARLWPDKRGTG
+543 
-558 RDRGIWENVMRGHV
+558 
-572 SNLTQK
+572 